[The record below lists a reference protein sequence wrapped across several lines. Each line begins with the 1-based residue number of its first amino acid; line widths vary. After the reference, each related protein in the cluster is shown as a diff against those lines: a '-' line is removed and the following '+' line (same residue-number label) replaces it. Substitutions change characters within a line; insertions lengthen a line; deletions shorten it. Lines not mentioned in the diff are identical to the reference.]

1 MQHKV
6 VERNPNIQNISVDA
20 NWLNTG
26 LVKAKRFLLF
36 NFKNLCAYLWE
47 TEQSNDTEIECKQME
62 KYIRQILYNYHT
74 K

>member
-6 VERNPNIQNISVDA
+6 VGRNPNIQNISVDA

-36 NFKNLCAYLWE
+36 NF
-47 TEQSNDTEIECKQME
+47 
-62 KYIRQILYNYHT
+62 
-74 K
+74 